1 MNQLPITSG
10 IMIRINSGLKL
21 IILSVIFSIS
31 DRNRNIAYTIIAII
45 IIETVFFRTFNETF
59 LN

>member
-1 MNQLPITSG
+1 MNQLNITSG
-10 IMIRINSGLKL
+10 IIIRINSGLKL

-31 DRNRNIAYTIIAII
+31 DKNRITAYTIIAII
-45 IIETVFFRTFNETF
+45 IIEIVFFRTFNETF

>member
-1 MNQLPITSG
+1 MTSG
-10 IMIRINSGLKL
+10 IIIRINSGLKL